1 MEHEKFIKGLEKEH
15 AMIEK
20 AFKKLEP
27 IIENKDIRD
36 TAYVLKIIEQL
47 KTILINHLRDEDNK
61 FYPAMRQKA
70 IELKQDALLPALDIF
85 IDGMKDISKNIF
97 EETESLLA
105 NPPPPPIHS
114 EEELWNFAYHY
125 GDLVKDKTLGELC
138 TQITGYVD
146 GKCSTLQP
154 LHERVRQIPSINEAT
169 FNPDDLRIYQRLHQG
184 LIRYTQDGFKC
195 EKKN

>member
-27 IIENKDIRD
+27 IIETKGIRD
-36 TAYVLKIIEQL
+36 TAYVLEIIEQL

-85 IDGMKDISKNIF
+85 IDGMKDISRNIF
-97 EETESLLA
+97 DFLSRYENEKTIAADETGFINGITAVRAALMKRMATEEKTLYY
-105 NPPPPPIHS
+105 IYK
-114 EEELWNFAYHY
+114 AYHN
-125 GDLVKDKTLGELC
+125 L
-138 TQITGYVD
+138 
-146 GKCSTLQP
+146 
-154 LHERVRQIPSINEAT
+154 
-169 FNPDDLRIYQRLHQG
+169 
-184 LIRYTQDGFKC
+184 
-195 EKKN
+195 

>member
-27 IIENKDIRD
+27 IIETKGIRD
-36 TAYVLKIIEQL
+36 TAYVLEIIEQL

-97 EETESLLA
+97 DFISRYENEKAITADETGFINGIIAVRAAVMKRIATEEKTLYY
-105 NPPPPPIHS
+105 IYK
-114 EEELWNFAYHY
+114 AYHN
-125 GDLVKDKTLGELC
+125 L
-138 TQITGYVD
+138 
-146 GKCSTLQP
+146 
-154 LHERVRQIPSINEAT
+154 
-169 FNPDDLRIYQRLHQG
+169 
-184 LIRYTQDGFKC
+184 
-195 EKKN
+195 

>member
-27 IIENKDIRD
+27 IIEAKGIRD
-36 TAYVLKIIEQL
+36 TAYVLEIIEQL

-85 IDGMKDISKNIF
+85 IDGIKDISRNIF
-97 EETESLLA
+97 DFLSRYENEKTIAADETGFINGIIAVRAALMKRMATEEKTLYY
-105 NPPPPPIHS
+105 IYK
-114 EEELWNFAYHY
+114 AYHN
-125 GDLVKDKTLGELC
+125 L
-138 TQITGYVD
+138 
-146 GKCSTLQP
+146 
-154 LHERVRQIPSINEAT
+154 
-169 FNPDDLRIYQRLHQG
+169 
-184 LIRYTQDGFKC
+184 
-195 EKKN
+195 

>member
-97 EETESLLA
+97 DFLSRYENEKAITADETGFINGIIAIRAALMKRISTEEKTLYY
-105 NPPPPPIHS
+105 IYK
-114 EEELWNFAYHY
+114 AYHN
-125 GDLVKDKTLGELC
+125 L
-138 TQITGYVD
+138 
-146 GKCSTLQP
+146 
-154 LHERVRQIPSINEAT
+154 
-169 FNPDDLRIYQRLHQG
+169 
-184 LIRYTQDGFKC
+184 
-195 EKKN
+195 